1 MNIVL
6 TGSLGHI
13 SKPLATTLIAQG
25 HAVTIIS
32 SNSQRQ
38 KEIEQLGAKA
48 AIGTVED
55 KRFLTEVLT
64 NADAVYCMAPP
75 NFTHPNQIDYY
86 QNVGK
91 IYKEAILAAEVK
103 RVVHLSSYGADLPS
117 GTGFI
122 TGSYKI
128 EQELNSISNIKLTHI
143 RPTYFYYNLL
153 PFIPMIKSAGFIGTV
168 YGGDD
173 KLAMVSPMD
182 IADAV
187 AEELEITVNTKK
199 VRYVCSDERTCSE
212 IAAVLGKSIGKPDLK
227 WHVLTKEQVL
237 PSLIKNGMPENFA
250 LNLVE
255 LGEAIHSGILRE
267 QFEQDLPAFGKVKLE
282 DFAEEFA
289 LKFTLENLES

>member
-6 TGSLGHI
+6 TGSLGHT
-13 SKPLATTLIAQG
+13 SKPLATTLIGKG
-25 HAVTIIS
+25 HTVTIIS
-32 SNSQRQ
+32 SNPQRQ
-38 KEIEQLGAKA
+38 KDIEELGAKA
-48 AIGTVED
+48 AIGTVEN
-55 KRFLTEVLT
+55 KRFLADTLT
-64 NADAVYCMAPP
+64 NADAVYCMVPP
-75 NFTHPNQIDYY
+75 NFTQPDQIDYY
-86 QNVGK
+86 HNIGK
-91 IYKEAILAAEVK
+91 IYKEAILDAHVK

-122 TGSYKI
+122 AGSYKT
-128 EQELNSISNIKLTHI
+128 EQELNSIADIGLTHI

-153 PFIPMIKSAGFIGTV
+153 SFIPMIKSAGFIGSV

-173 KLAMVSPMD
+173 KLAMVAPGD
-182 IADAV
+182 IAAAV
-187 AEELEITVNTKK
+187 AEELQITVNPKK

-237 PSLIKNGMPENFA
+237 PSLIKSGMPENSA

-255 LGEAIHSGILRE
+255 LGEAIHSGVLRA

-289 LKFTLENLES
+289 FTFTHKNYES